1 VLVTVLVVHDVD
13 VTVVVTVVW
22 ADAGSGVATK
32 TQNALN
38 VVRAMRRTTFLL
50 LSLVNPA
57 PP

>member
-1 VLVTVLVVHDVD
+1 MLVTVLVVHDVD

-32 TQNALN
+32 PQNTLN

-50 LSLVNPA
+50 LSFVNPA
-57 PP
+57 TP